1 VTIAGFAVLAFVWTY
16 ARRIRKRDEGF
27 VDGQRK
33 VGHDDSWTSGKE
45 DE

>member
-1 VTIAGFAVLAFVWTY
+1 MTIAGFAVLAFVWTY